1 MSEPMTDEHTVS
13 WCVEQLKAK
22 DAEIE
27 RLREAL
33 RLAWEM
39 SHMRTCSCPRSWPR
53 AGHHHEDC
61 HAAAVDAFR
70 AYAQQHGLLPEGKP

>member
-27 RLREAL
+27 RLTEEL
-33 RLAWEM
+33 KE
-39 SHMRTCSCPRSWPR
+39 
-53 AGHHHEDC
+53 
-61 HAAAVDAFR
+61 
-70 AYAQQHGLLPEGKP
+70 KP